1 MQLKRAFSMYKT
13 GVRVDPSPFSRE
25 NTGEA
30 VAYFGVNSQRLSD
43 RRWTQI
49 MTSYGV
55 DSKGKKK
62 MEIDNREVDEQ
73 HFRSLYT
80 PSSP

>member
-13 GVRVDPSPFSRE
+13 GIHVDPSPFSCQ
-25 NTGEA
+25 NTGEV

-43 RRWTQI
+43 HHWMQI
-49 MTSYGV
+49 MMSYGV
-55 DSKGKKK
+55 GSKGKMK
-62 MEIDNREVDEQ
+62 MEINDSEVDEQ
-73 HFRSLYT
+73 HFRCLYI

>member
-1 MQLKRAFSMYKT
+1 MYKT
-13 GVRVDPSPFSRE
+13 GVCVDPSPFSCK
-25 NTGEA
+25 NTGEV

-43 RRWTQI
+43 CCWMQI

-55 DSKGKKK
+55 GSKGKTK
-62 MEIDNREVDEQ
+62 MKIDDIEVDEQ
-73 HFRSLYT
+73 HFRSLYV

>member
-13 GVRVDPSPFSRE
+13 GICGDPSPFSCK
-25 NTGEA
+25 NTSEA

-43 RRWTQI
+43 CRWMQI

-55 DSKGKKK
+55 NSKGKKK
-62 MEIDNREVDEQ
+62 MEITDSEADEQ
-73 HFRSLYT
+73 HFCSLYI

>member
-1 MQLKRAFSMYKT
+1 MYKT
-13 GVRVDPSPFSRE
+13 GVRVDPSPFSHE

-55 DSKGKKK
+55 GSKGKTK
-62 MEIDNREVDEQ
+62 MEIDDSEVDEQ
-73 HFRSLYT
+73 HFCSLYV

>member
-1 MQLKRAFSMYKT
+1 MYKT
-13 GVRVDPSPFSRE
+13 GVHGNPSPFSRE
-25 NTGEA
+25 NTNEA

-43 RRWTQI
+43 CRWTQI

-62 MEIDNREVDEQ
+62 MEIADSEADEQ
-73 HFRSLYT
+73 HFRSLYI